1 MTVSRAAS
9 GVDVLAAL
17 DDDQRAAV
25 TAMPGPV
32 GILAGPGT
40 GKTRTI
46 AHRIAHAVQSGQWRP
61 QQVLAVTFTNRAA
74 AELRHRLRMLGVD
87 DVSTGT
93 FHAVALRQL
102 RYFWPRLVGGAF
114 PRIVADKTPF
124 LTQAA
129 GQLGVRLSDFDVRD
143 VAADVEWAKVLQCP
157 PQNYPALARRHG
169 RVSAKPADETAALYD
184 RYEALKSAAH
194 CVDFEDVLL
203 LLVAL
208 LETEPEAVRMVRGRY
223 QCFVVDEY
231 QDVNALEQRLLDA
244 WLGPRTEVC
253 VVGDPRQAIY
263 GFAGATDRYLVE
275 FAERYPQATMVSLTR
290 NYRSTQEILAA
301 AHRLVGGTPLIAVR
315 GSGVPPTVVAYPTV
329 EAEAQGVAASVAELI
344 SSGVSPD
351 DIAVLVRRHVLAEP
365 ISAAFDEVGIRS
377 VRTATASRTGVP
389 RTAGAVTI
397 ASLHAA
403 KGLEWEAVFLPGWAD
418 GILPD
423 ARALSVDA
431 VAEERR
437 LAYVGVTRARR
448 VLVVSYPRSVQRA
461 GERVECEPSRFLAAF
476 AASARPA
483 VGEPSVEPAEK
494 PGGCGAAGGVGAAGP
509 AS

>member
-1 MTVSRAAS
+1 
-9 GVDVLAAL
+9 
-17 DDDQRAAV
+17 
-25 TAMPGPV
+25 
-32 GILAGPGT
+32 
-40 GKTRTI
+40 
-46 AHRIAHAVQSGQWRP
+46 
-61 QQVLAVTFTNRAA
+61 
-74 AELRHRLRMLGVD
+74 
-87 DVSTGT
+87 
-93 FHAVALRQL
+93 
-102 RYFWPRLVGGAF
+102 
-114 PRIVADKTPF
+114 
-124 LTQAA
+124 
-129 GQLGVRLSDFDVRD
+129 
-143 VAADVEWAKVLQCP
+143 
-157 PQNYPALARRHG
+157 
-169 RVSAKPADETAALYD
+169 
-184 RYEALKSAAH
+184 
-194 CVDFEDVLL
+194 
-203 LLVAL
+203 
-208 LETEPEAVRMVRGRY
+208 
-223 QCFVVDEY
+223 
-231 QDVNALEQRLLDA
+231 
-244 WLGPRTEVC
+244 VC

-290 NYRSTQEILAA
+290 NYRSTHEILAA
-301 AHRLVGGTPLIAVR
+301 AHRLAGGTPLIAVR
-315 GSGVPPTVVAYPTV
+315 GSGVSPTVVAYPTV

-351 DIAVLVRRHVLAEP
+351 DIAVLVRRHALAEP

-377 VRTATASRTGVP
+377 VRIATASRTGVP

-403 KGLEWEAVFLPGWAD
+403 KGLEWEVVFLPGWAD

-431 VAEERR
+431 VAEEQR

-448 VLVVSYPRSVQRA
+448 MLVVSYPRSVQRA